1 MIDKVKRILG
11 ISSRKTGNK
20 LVISV
25 EKLERRVA
33 LLENGRLEEYNVERN
48 TSRNI
53 VGSVYKGKVKNI
65 EQGLKA
71 MFVDIGFEKNAFLHF
86 WDAIPAALD
95 SGIEEIDRPDKG
107 SGRQKKKRLTAN
119 DIPTIYPVGSEV
131 IVQVTKGPIGTKGP
145 RVTTNLSFAG
155 RYLVLM
161 PYSERSGISR
171 KIEDPKER
179 DRLRKILRELDIPEG
194 VGVIIRTVGEGQR
207 ARYFVRDLRVL
218 LDQWARV
225 EQAIKGEPAPA
236 RMFEEPDLV
245 DRTVRDFLTDE
256 IDEVICDDRAAIE
269 RMNEMVGQIS
279 RRARNRI
286 QFYDGAAPIFET
298 FGIQKQIDDAFHRQ
312 VWLKCGG
319 YIVIDETEALV
330 AIDVN
335 TGRNK
340 GGRDVEKTI
349 LQTNLEA
356 ADEIARQL
364 RLRNIGGLIIGDFID
379 MKSRKDQQA
388 VYSLMKERLRR
399 DKAKTHVLPLSQ
411 LGLMEM
417 TRQRAQESLS
427 DSIYENCPYCQ
438 GRGVVKTS
446 MTTSV
451 ELHRTLNTVMR
462 KYQDSVHDIRV
473 ILNPDVL
480 KRLKEEDEELLVELE
495 RRYAGRLLF
504 RGDPGYHHEKFTV
517 TDANSGAELKP

>member
-1 MIDKVKRILG
+1 MIDKVKKILG
-11 ISSRKTGNK
+11 LSSRKTGNK
-20 LVISV
+20 IVISV

-33 LLENGRLEEYNVERN
+33 LLENGRLEEYSVERN
-48 TSRNI
+48 SSRNI
-53 VGSVYKGKVKNI
+53 VGSVYKGRVKNI
-65 EQGLKA
+65 EMGLKA

-95 SGIEEIDRPDKG
+95 SGIEEIDRP
-107 SGRQKKKRLTAN
+107 SKKQRKRITAK
-119 DIPTIYPVGSEV
+119 DIPSIYPVGSEV

-161 PYSERSGISR
+161 PFSDRSGISR

-179 DRLRKILRELDIPEG
+179 NRLRKILRDLEIPDG
-194 VGVIIRTVGEGQR
+194 IGVIIRTVGEGQR
-207 ARYFVRDLRVL
+207 ARYFVRDLGL
-218 LDQWARV
+218 LLEQWAKI
-225 EQAIKGEPAPA
+225 EQRIKDEPAPA
-236 RMFEEPDLV
+236 RVFEEPNLV
-245 DRTVRDFLTDE
+245 ERTVRDFLTEE
-256 IDEVICDDRAAIE
+256 IDEVICDDREAVE
-269 RMNEMVGQIS
+269 RMSDMVGQIS

-286 QFYDGAAPIFET
+286 QFYDGAVPIFET
-298 FGIQKQIDDAFHRQ
+298 YGIQKQVEDAFHRQ
-312 VWLKCGG
+312 VWLRCGG

-356 ADEIARQL
+356 ADEISRQL

-388 VYSLMKERLRR
+388 VYNLMRERLKR
-399 DKAKTHVLPLSQ
+399 DKAKTHVLPLSA

-438 GRGVVKTS
+438 GRGVVKTT

-451 ELHRTLNTVMR
+451 ELHRTLNAVMR
-462 KYQDSVHDIRV
+462 KYQETVHEFRV

-480 KRLKEEDEELLVELE
+480 KRLKEEDEELLIELE
-495 RRYAGRLLF
+495 RRYEGRLVF
-504 RGDPGYHHEKFTV
+504 RADPTYHHEKFTI
-517 TDANSGAELKP
+517 TDANTNAELKS